1 MGSRPK
7 YTFIQRI
14 HTDQN
19 QIYNEFSPHSGQND
33 YHQKVYK

>member
-1 MGSRPK
+1 MGSKPK

-19 QIYNEFSPHSGQND
+19 QIYEFSPHWSEWLSSESL
-33 YHQKVYK
+33 